1 MKKEVVFLL
10 LDEMEQM
17 GAVEVT
23 FTGGECFTHPDIL
36 AILEYAARKNLII
49 TVLTNGNFIREEI
62 LEQYQ
67 FLKLGFQYTACRKN
81 TIV

>member
-17 GAVEVT
+17 GVVEVT

-62 LEQYQ
+62 LEH
-67 FLKLGFQYTACRKN
+67 LKKN
-81 TIV
+81 INF

>member
-1 MKKEVVFLL
+1 
-10 LDEMEQM
+10 M

-49 TVLTNGNFIREEI
+49 TVLTNGNFIRGNTGTFKKISIFEI
-62 LEQYQ
+62 RISIYGMQEKHDSMTGVQGSWQ
-67 FLKLGFQYTACRKN
+67 K
-81 TIV
+81 V